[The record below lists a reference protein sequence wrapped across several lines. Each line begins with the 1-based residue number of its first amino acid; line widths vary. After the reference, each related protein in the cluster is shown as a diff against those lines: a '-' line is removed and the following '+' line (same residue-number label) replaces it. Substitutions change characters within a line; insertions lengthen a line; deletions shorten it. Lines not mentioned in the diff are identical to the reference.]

1 MLVDVQPLLNREGHF
16 QYKFGKRRRGGGM
29 ESLIYFFQLTAQ
41 FAIQQI
47 LGVLFFGQSPT
58 NSPLIVLASVTFQF
72 CPKNPMIN
80 SKLILSYNVCGKLG
94 LQ

>member
-16 QYKFGKRRRGGGM
+16 QYKFGKRRRRGGDG
-29 ESLIYFFQLTAQ
+29 EFNCFQLTAQ
-41 FAIQQI
+41 FIIQQI
-47 LGVLFFGQSPT
+47 LGGLFFWQSPT
-58 NSPLIVLASVTFQF
+58 NSPLIVLASGTFQF

-80 SKLILSYNVCGKLG
+80 SKLILSQNVCGKVG